1 MRRALTVLSVLPVI
15 AAPALGLG
23 LASPAQADTGPEHFS
38 FSADAT
44 GSFDDCGFVVDFT
57 QSGTGTLTLWRGAD
71 GLVTKER
78 DGAVNVRQTFTRED
92 TGVTISYVIAS
103 TSTWDYGAGAQL
115 GSPVTATFTGTG
127 SRLPGSGPDAGRLV
141 LSGTVVGFDDATGA
155 PLVDLPEQD
164 ALFIRGHHPDG
175 DICDA
180 LA

>member
-1 MRRALTVLSVLPVI
+1 MRRALTVLSVLSVV

-23 LASPAQADTGPEHFS
+23 PASAAQADSGPEHFTHSVDAS
-38 FSADAT
+38 F
-44 GSFDDCGFVVDFT
+44 SFDDCGFVVDFT
-57 QSGTGTLTLWRGAD
+57 QSGTGTVTLWRGAD

-92 TGVTISYVIAS
+92 TGVTISYAVAS

-115 GSPVTATFTGTG
+115 GSPVTVTFTGAG
-127 SRLPGSGPDAGRLV
+127 SRLPGSGPDAGRVV
-141 LSGTVVGFDDATGA
+141 LIGTVVGFDDATGA
-155 PLVDLPEQD
+155 PFVDLPEQD

-175 DICDA
+175 DVCDA